1 MPSFLLVRQRCRRAR
16 WLSVVRAVA
25 AGWARLGD
33 KSLFHQ
39 WWANANRKRAGRG
52 PHRLSVRRDC
62 WDFGSSLDALLSFP
76 WTRQIQTILRSHALL
91 TGPPRWGIE
100 NISAPALVPLVMV
113 WTISTKKPSG
123 LRTILRT
130 ESWPGE
136 LSNLTGPVS
145 GILIFYVK
153 AH

>member
-16 WLSVVRAVA
+16 RLSVVRAVA

-62 WDFGSSLDALLSFP
+62 WDFGSSLGAANALLSFP

-100 NISAPALVPLVMV
+100 NISAPALVPLGD
-113 WTISTKKPSG
+113 G
-123 LRTILRT
+123 LD
-130 ESWPGE
+130 
-136 LSNLTGPVS
+136 N
-145 GILIFYVK
+145 FD
-153 AH
+153 

>member
-16 WLSVVRAVA
+16 RLSVVRAVA

-62 WDFGSSLDALLSFP
+62 WDFGSSLGAANALLSFP
-76 WTRQIQTILRSHALL
+76 WTRQIQDHFEKPRPAHRAAAL
-91 TGPPRWGIE
+91 G
-100 NISAPALVPLVMV
+100 
-113 WTISTKKPSG
+113 
-123 LRTILRT
+123 
-130 ESWPGE
+130 
-136 LSNLTGPVS
+136 
-145 GILIFYVK
+145 Y
-153 AH
+153 